1 MSKVHIHVVLV
12 MLSFMVWLSEMLTVG
27 VEFILNQTML
37 RLERMVNGMFM
48 IVDRFNIMLVVE
60 SVVELMMI
68 LMLLT
73 VLISVVAIFVMV
85 LISTILVMRGLLV
98 VGLVMIRTGFWV
110 VEGVV
115 HGMLMIVDWLNIM
128 LVIES
133 MV

>member
-1 MSKVHIHVVLV
+1 
-12 MLSFMVWLSEMLTVG
+12 MVWLSEMLTVG

-85 LISTILVMRGLLV
+85 LISTILVMRGLFV

-115 HGMLMIVDWLNIM
+115 PGTLMIVDWLNIM